1 MNRKDLRKT
10 SLEFRRISSNF
21 LNSNDSTADVN
32 LARFVKFIDENEFIS
47 GVIKE
52 YIQDVDYDFR
62 KCFSAENSGWARF
75 IPPEDEKCHI
85 KAQYDY
91 LKYINSEDRVT
102 VHGQALRYNWS
113 SKKINDMIEKF
124 LDMAFKP
131 LIDFINDQISMEMIA
146 IDEEQNTMTGNTYIQ
161 NIDTV
166 NGTASQQN
174 SGVIN
179 TYNSSGNTNDLIA
192 LVEKLIASLAEIRE
206 VDSEEIESVKDD
218 LEMIQEQLKSET
230 PKKSRIGKAMTGIK
244 SFVEKFSIN
253 LGVSLATGAIT
264 RIDWDMLIQLLENFI
279 K

>member
-91 LKYINSEDRVT
+91 LKYISSEDRVT

-113 SKKINDMIEKF
+113 IKKINDMIEKF

-146 IDEEQNTMTGNTYIQ
+146 IDEEQNAMTGNTYIQ

-174 SGVIN
+174 SGIIN
-179 TYNSSGNTNDLIA
+179 TYNSSGDTNDLIA